1 MSLSGK
7 LLPSSPTSTT
17 GSWKKTSAQYFS
29 FSESCSHPVAKHTG
43 KRVHG
48 PTKQAQN
55 VAEASREEQG
65 GPHVTRTSLAHTGE
79 HLNSWSLL
87 SSHEPLAPL
96 KSLASDS
103 LIGTPERRPS
113 ESASDKPTPLS
124 IPRSP
129 LLGQPCHPERI
140 LPSSVGL
147 FIWHAHSNVEV
158 WLLVLQHENKPSPP
172 PPAPR
177 DQNRWNQA
185 PWEALGAASSLRNDS
200 HLARSSLCQR
210 QTSEDGNPQQQASDF
225 QTVVAGSPKTN
236 HSLPLSYR
244 QVMTC
249 NTEKKMHDVLTCC
262 GLTNEPST
270 LIHKHFPPKTE
281 V

>member
-1 MSLSGK
+1 MDPLNRPRT
-7 LLPSSPTSTT
+7 L
-17 GSWKKTSAQYFS
+17 QRHQ
-29 FSESCSHPVAKHTG
+29 E
-43 KRVHG
+43 R
-48 PTKQAQN
+48 
-55 VAEASREEQG
+55 SRG

-79 HLNSWSLL
+79 HLNPWSLL
-87 SSHEPLAPL
+87 SSHESLAPL

-103 LIGTPERRPS
+103 LIGTPERRPP

-147 FIWHAHSNVEV
+147 FIWHVHSNVEV
-158 WLLVLQHENKPSPP
+158 WLLVLSNMKTNHPRHLQPP
-172 PPAPR
+172 ETRTDGTRPLGK
-177 DQNRWNQA
+177 
-185 PWEALGAASSLRNDS
+185 PWEQQAHWETIVTLPVLRC
-200 HLARSSLCQR
+200 ARDRRLKMETHNSKLLISRPWWLVLQR
-210 QTSEDGNPQQQASDF
+210 QT
-225 QTVVAGSPKTN
+225 TVF
-236 HSLPLSYR
+236 LYR
-244 QVMTC
+244 TAKSWLVTLK
-249 NTEKKMHDVLTCC
+249 KKMHDVLTCC